1 MRNKTVHSL
10 LSLLMAL
17 FVAGC
22 VSGGRNVADLQS
34 TQREEQLQADQK
46 TIRNG
51 MSQDEVK
58 RVLGNPSMVVQNAEG
73 KEVWTYSRIASQVI
87 ETKSCVSGGAA
98 VGAAGM
104 IGSAFTFGGFSASG
118 EKHVGGKAQ
127 TEKNITVMVTF
138 GKNGCVESISCKK
151 IEFGG

>member
-1 MRNKTVHSL
+1 MMRNKTVHSL

-87 ETKSCVSGGAA
+87 ETKSCVSGGHDR
-98 VGAAGM
+98 VRVY
-104 IGSAFTFGGFSASG
+104 IWRLFS
-118 EKHVGGKAQ
+118 KRGKACRWKSADRKEHHRDGHVRQ
-127 TEKNITVMVTF
+127 EWLRRIDFM
-138 GKNGCVESISCKK
+138 
-151 IEFGG
+151 